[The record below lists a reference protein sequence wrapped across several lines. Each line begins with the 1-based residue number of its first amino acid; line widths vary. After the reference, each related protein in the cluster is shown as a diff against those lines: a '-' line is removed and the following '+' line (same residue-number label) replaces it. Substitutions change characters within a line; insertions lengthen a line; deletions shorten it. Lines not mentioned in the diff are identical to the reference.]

1 MLSAS
6 TDYYV
11 EERMSF
17 YFTDQIQQS
26 FNKVFHQCNKDIAWE
41 GKAELETLVKL
52 DEEGQ
57 TIPGIGD
64 VYAILARVYSGPQFT
79 WIEAGFPEDDS
90 KAYSYLHT
98 AIRKGSAIAILQA
111 MRTSGALT
119 PTIEKELPM
128 TKDEAFQRVYE
139 GAQKGCSYCAYAI
152 ANVYQWGDYHILPSA
167 KKVANEGE
175 PSGFAR
181 FLKGLFV
188 QADQRRLANKVN
200 TIAQQWLRKSAEAG
214 LVIAYRNLRI
224 TYAEQCNKKM
234 EEQVIFE
241 GAKAGLPLMMYL
253 AGDICKSRGEHEGAL
268 QYFERGAAMNN
279 GMCLREAAEYYA
291 KPRESN
297 KRIPQDIQK
306 ALRYYERAAISPD
319 YLDFDDHAYVTM
331 QAIIIRTLNIDGQ
344 SQDWSRI
351 AHLLQQPAIYTLDA
365 IWPYLAYVFT
375 FKKGNTPAIRN
386 AIECVNQASKCHDR
400 YGSYDYADHLW
411 QLAAGYC
418 YEIGAITNEPD
429 LDQAVAF
436 YEHARESIRRI
447 NTRNDNWLS
456 TGEPLV
462 IPDEASERLEA
473 FELVDGHYQYKEGVK
488 ESSTTCNPMPPAWPQ
503 NSVDVLEIFE
513 ESTTGWRTNKYDW
526 AFIQREW
533 DTQKYLS
540 FIIYDN
546 RQSIEN
552 VIYDVYSI
560 VMFHNEDKNSC
571 TIYLY
576 GYLEATDERD
586 ENSEPTVYEI
596 RYFKEMSISEGLAL
610 IKEFYDH
617 ATLPVI
623 DESWERQYKNTTP
636 PREYVLTCDNDIF
649 YLNQYEFSNQMIKDA
664 LEGVANGKYDIIA
677 VRPSNLDDP
686 GISYFIE
693 RGKGKNLH
701 ISLYITIEDD
711 TEDDIVYGFERES
724 CNLTSINYWIQ
735 ESITSNKLPDLSDWE
750 EVKKKHN

>member
-1 MLSAS
+1 
-6 TDYYV
+6 
-11 EERMSF
+11 MSF

-26 FNKVFHQCNKDIAWE
+26 FNKIFHQCTKDIAWE

-79 WIEAGFPEDDS
+79 WIEAGFPEDDT

-200 TIAQQWLRKSAEAG
+200 AIAQQWLRKSAEAG

-224 TYAEQCNKKM
+224 TYVEQDNRKM

-253 AGDICKSRGEHEGAL
+253 AGDICKARGEHEGAL
-268 QYFERGAAMNN
+268 EYFERGAAMNN

-291 KPRESN
+291 KPHLSN

-375 FKKGNTPAIRN
+375 FKKGNSPAIRT

-400 YGSYDYADHLW
+400 YGSYEYADHLW

-418 YEIGAITNEPD
+418 YEIGAITKEPD

-436 YEHARESIRRI
+436 YEHARESIRRL
-447 NTRNDNWLS
+447 NTRNDNWLG

-473 FELVDGHYQYKEGVK
+473 FELVNGHYQYKEGVK

-513 ESTTGWRTNKYDW
+513 DSTTGWRTNKYDW
-526 AFIQREW
+526 AFIQHEW

-586 ENSEPTVYEI
+586 ESSEPTVYEI
-596 RYFKEMSISEGLAL
+596 RYFKEMSIPEGLAL

-649 YLNQYEFSNQMIKDA
+649 YLNQYELSNQMIKDA
-664 LEGVANGKYDIIA
+664 LEGIANGKYDIIA

-711 TEDDIVYGFERES
+711 VEDDIVYGFERES

-735 ESITSNKLPDLSDWE
+735 ESITSNKLPDLSDWDE
-750 EVKKKHN
+750 IKKK

>member
-1 MLSAS
+1 
-6 TDYYV
+6 
-11 EERMSF
+11 MSF

-26 FNKVFHQCNKDIAWE
+26 FNKIFHQCNKDIAWA

-64 VYAILARVYSGPQFT
+64 VYAILARIYSGPQFT
-79 WIEAGFPEDDS
+79 WIEAGFPEDDT

-188 QADQRRLANKVN
+188 QADQRRLANKV
-200 TIAQQWLRKSAEAG
+200 TAIAQQWLRKSAEAG

-224 TYAEQCNKKM
+224 TYVEQGNKKM

-253 AGDICKSRGEHEGAL
+253 AGDICKSRGEHERAL
-268 QYFERGAAMNN
+268 EYFERGAAMNN
-279 GMCLREAAEYYA
+279 GMSLREAAEYYA
-291 KPRESN
+291 KPHLSN

-375 FKKGNTPAIRN
+375 FKKGNSPAIRT
-386 AIECVNQASKCHDR
+386 AIECVNQASKCFDR

-418 YEIGAITNEPD
+418 YEMGDITKEPD
-429 LDQAVAF
+429 LDQAVTF

-473 FELVDGHYQYKEGVK
+473 FELVDGHYQYKEGIQQ
-488 ESSTTCNPMPPAWPQ
+488 SSTTCNPMPPAWPQ

-513 ESTTGWRTNKYDW
+513 DSTTGWRTNKYDW
-526 AFIQREW
+526 NFIEREW

-552 VIYDVYSI
+552 IIYDVYSI

-596 RYFKEMSISEGLAL
+596 RYFKEMSIPEGLAL

-623 DESWERQYKNTTP
+623 DESWEKQYKNTTP

-649 YLNQYEFSNQMIKDA
+649 YLNQYELSNQMIKDA
-664 LEGVANGKYDIIA
+664 LEGVANGKYDIIS

-711 TEDDIVYGFERES
+711 TEDDIVYGFERDS
-724 CNLTSINYWIQ
+724 SNLTSINYWIQ

-750 EVKKKHN
+750 EIKKKKN

>member
-1 MLSAS
+1 
-6 TDYYV
+6 
-11 EERMSF
+11 MSF

-26 FNKVFHQCNKDIAWE
+26 FNKIFHQCNKDIAWE
-41 GKAELETLVKL
+41 GKAELDALVKL

-57 TIPGIGD
+57 KIPGIGD
-64 VYAILARVYSGPQFT
+64 AYAILARVYSGPQFT
-79 WIEAGFPEDDS
+79 WIEAGFPEDDT

-128 TKDEAFQRVYE
+128 TKDQAFQRVYE

-167 KKVANEGE
+167 QKVANEGE
-175 PSGFAR
+175 PSTFVR
-181 FLKGLFV
+181 FLKGLFA
-188 QADQRRLANKVN
+188 QADQRRFANKV
-200 TIAQQWLRKSAEAG
+200 TAIAQQWLRKSAEAG

-224 TYAEQCNKKM
+224 TYIEQNNSVM

-241 GAKAGLPLMMYL
+241 GAAAGLPLMMYL
-253 AGDICKSRGEHEGAL
+253 AGDICKSRGEHERAL
-268 QYFERGAAMNN
+268 EYFERGAAMNN

-291 KPRESN
+291 KPCESN
-297 KRIPQDIQK
+297 KRIPQNIQK
-306 ALRYYERAAISPD
+306 ALKYYERAAISPD
-319 YLDFDDHAYVTM
+319 YLDFNDHAYVTM
-331 QAIIIRTLNIDGQ
+331 QAIILRTLNIDGQ

-375 FKKGNTPAIRN
+375 FKKGNSPAVRT
-386 AIECVNQASKCHDR
+386 AIECVNQAGKCFDR

-418 YEIGAITNEPD
+418 YEIGAITKEPD
-429 LDQAVAF
+429 LDQAVTF
-436 YEHARESIRRI
+436 YEHARESIRRL
-447 NTRNDNWLS
+447 NTRNDNWLG
-456 TGEPLV
+456 TGEPLA

-473 FELVDGHYQYKEGVK
+473 FELVDGHYQYKEGITQ
-488 ESSTTCNPMPPAWPQ
+488 SSTTCNPMPPAWPQ

-513 ESTTGWRTNKYDW
+513 DSTTGWRTNKYDW
-526 AFIQREW
+526 PFIEREW

-560 VMFHNEDKNSC
+560 VMFHNEDKNTC

-576 GYLEATDERD
+576 GYSEDPAECDETL
-586 ENSEPTVYEI
+586 EPTIYEV
-596 RYFKEMSISEGLAL
+596 RDLKEMSISEGLGL

-623 DESWERQYKNTTP
+623 DESWEKQYKNTTP

-649 YLNQYEFSNQMIKDA
+649 YLNQYELSNQMIKDA

-701 ISLYITIEDD
+701 IRLYIT
-711 TEDDIVYGFERES
+711 TEDDIGDEIVYGFKRES
-724 CNLTSINYWIQ
+724 SNLTSINYWIQ
-735 ESITSNKLPDLSDWE
+735 ESIASNKLPDLSDWE
-750 EVKKKHN
+750 EVKKKD

>member
-6 TDYYV
+6 TDYYA

-26 FNKVFHQCNKDIAWE
+26 FNKIFHQCDKDIAWA

-79 WIEAGFPEDDS
+79 WIEAGFPEDDT

-200 TIAQQWLRKSAEAG
+200 AITQQWLRKSAEAG

-224 TYAEQCNKKM
+224 TYVEQGNKKM
-234 EEQVIFE
+234 GEQVIFE

-268 QYFERGAAMNN
+268 EYFERGAAMNN

-418 YEIGAITNEPD
+418 YETGAITKEPD

-447 NTRNDNWLS
+447 NTRNDNWLGA
-456 TGEPLV
+456 GEPLV

-473 FELVDGHYQYKEGVK
+473 FELVNGHYQYKEGVNQ
-488 ESSTTCNPMPPAWPQ
+488 SSTTCNPMPPAWPQ

-513 ESTTGWRTNKYDW
+513 DSTTGWRTNKYDW

-576 GYLEATDERD
+576 GYIEDTSRQD
-586 ENSEPTVYEI
+586 ENVEPTVYEI
-596 RYFKEMSISEGLAL
+596 RYFKEMSIPAGLAL
-610 IKEFYDH
+610 IKDFYDH

-623 DESWERQYKNTTP
+623 DESWEKQYKNTTP

-649 YLNQYEFSNQMIKDA
+649 YLNQYELSNQMIKDA

-677 VRPSNLDDP
+677 VRPPNLDDP

-711 TEDDIVYGFERES
+711 VEDDIVYGFKRES
-724 CNLTSINYWIQ
+724 SNLTSINYWIQ

-750 EVKKKHN
+750 EVKKKD

>member
-1 MLSAS
+1 
-6 TDYYV
+6 
-11 EERMSF
+11 MSF

-26 FNKVFHQCNKDIAWE
+26 FNKIFHQCNKDIAWE

-175 PSGFAR
+175 PSGFAL

-188 QADQRRLANKVN
+188 QADQRRLANKV
-200 TIAQQWLRKSAEAG
+200 TAIAQQWLRKSAEAG

-224 TYAEQCNKKM
+224 TYVEQGNKKM

-253 AGDICKSRGEHEGAL
+253 AGDICKSRGEHERAL
-268 QYFERGAAMNN
+268 EYFERGAAMNN

-375 FKKGNTPAIRN
+375 FKKGNTPAMRN

-400 YGSYDYADHLW
+400 YGSYEYADHLW

-418 YEIGAITNEPD
+418 YEIGAITKEPD
-429 LDQAVAF
+429 LDQAVTF

-473 FELVDGHYQYKEGVK
+473 FELVDGHYQYKEGIK
-488 ESSTTCNPMPPAWPQ
+488 QSSTTCNPMPPAWPQ

-513 ESTTGWRTNKYDW
+513 DSTTGWRTNKYDW
-526 AFIQREW
+526 AFIQHEW

-560 VMFHNEDKNSC
+560 VMFHNEDNNSC

-586 ENSEPTVYEI
+586 ESSEPTVYEI

-649 YLNQYEFSNQMIKDA
+649 YLNQYELSNQMIKDA
-664 LEGVANGKYDIIA
+664 LEGVANGKYDIIS
-677 VRPSNLDDP
+677 VRPSNLAAP

-711 TEDDIVYGFERES
+711 VEDDIVYGFERES

-735 ESITSNKLPDLSDWE
+735 ESITSNKLPDLSDWDE
-750 EVKKKHN
+750 IKKK

>member
-1 MLSAS
+1 
-6 TDYYV
+6 
-11 EERMSF
+11 MSF

-26 FNKVFHQCNKDIAWE
+26 FNKIFHQCNKDIAWA

-57 TIPGIGD
+57 KIPGIGD

-79 WIEAGFPEDDS
+79 WIEAGFPEDDT

-111 MRTSGALT
+111 MRSSAALT

-128 TKDEAFQRVYE
+128 TKDQAFQRVYE
-139 GAQKGCSYCAYAI
+139 CAQKGCSYCAYAI

-200 TIAQQWLRKSAEAG
+200 AIAQQWLRKSAEAG
-214 LVIAYRNLRI
+214 LVIAYRNLRL
-224 TYAEQCNKKM
+224 TYVEQDNRKM

-268 QYFERGAAMNN
+268 EYFERGVAMNN

-291 KPRESN
+291 KPHLSN
-297 KRIPQDIQK
+297 KRVPQDIQK

-375 FKKGNTPAIRN
+375 FKKGNTPAIRT

-400 YGSYDYADHLW
+400 YGSYEYADHLW

-418 YEIGAITNEPD
+418 YETGAITKESD

-456 TGEPLV
+456 TGKPLV

-473 FELVDGHYQYKEGVK
+473 FELVNGHYQYKEGIK
-488 ESSTTCNPMPPAWPQ
+488 QSSTTCNPMPPAWPQ

-513 ESTTGWRTNKYDW
+513 DSTTGWRTNKYDW

-576 GYLEATDERD
+576 GYLEDTSRQD
-586 ENSEPTVYEI
+586 ENVEPTVYEI
-596 RYFKEMSISEGLAL
+596 RYFKEMSIPEGLAL

-623 DESWERQYKNTTP
+623 DERWERQYKNTTP

-649 YLNQYEFSNQMIKDA
+649 YLNQYELSNQMIKDA
-664 LEGVANGKYDIIA
+664 LEGVANGKYDIMA

-735 ESITSNKLPDLSDWE
+735 ESITSNKLPDLSDWDE
-750 EVKKKHN
+750 IKKK

>member
-1 MLSAS
+1 
-6 TDYYV
+6 
-11 EERMSF
+11 MSF

-26 FNKVFHQCNKDIAWE
+26 FNKIFHQCNKDIAWA
-41 GKAELETLVKL
+41 GKAELDTLVKL

-57 TIPGIGD
+57 KIPGIGD

-79 WIEAGFPEDDS
+79 WIEAGFPEDDT

-128 TKDEAFQRVYE
+128 TKNQAFQRVYE
-139 GAQKGCSYCAYAI
+139 GAQNGCSYCAYAI
-152 ANVYQWGDYHILPSA
+152 ANVFQWGDYQFLPSA
-167 KKVANEGE
+167 RKIVNEGE
-175 PSGFAR
+175 PSGVVH
-181 FLKGLFV
+181 FLKSLFV
-188 QADQRRLANKVN
+188 QVDQHRLANKV
-200 TIAQQWLRKSAEAG
+200 TAIAQQWLHKSAAAG
-214 LVIAYRNLRI
+214 LVIAYRNLRL
-224 TYAEQCNKKM
+224 TYAEQDNRAM

-241 GAKAGLPLMMYL
+241 GAAAGLPLMMYL
-253 AGDICKSRGEHEGAL
+253 AGDICKSRGEHERAL
-268 QYFERGAAMNN
+268 EYFERGAAMNN
-279 GMCLREAAEYYA
+279 GMCLREVAEYYA
-291 KPRESN
+291 KPCESN
-297 KRIPQDIQK
+297 KRIPQNIQK
-306 ALRYYERAAISPD
+306 ALKYYERAAISPD

-375 FKKGNTPAIRN
+375 FKKGNTHAMRS
-386 AIECVNQASKCHDR
+386 AIECINQASKCHDR

-418 YEIGAITNEPD
+418 YEIGAFTKEPD
-429 LDQAVAF
+429 LDQAVTF
-436 YEHARESIRRI
+436 YEHARESIKRL
-447 NTRNDNWLS
+447 NTTNDNWLG
-456 TGEPLV
+456 TGEPLA

-473 FELVDGHYQYKEGVK
+473 FELVNGHYQYKAGIK
-488 ESSTTCNPMPPAWPQ
+488 QSSTTCNPMPPAWPQ

-513 ESTTGWRTNKYDW
+513 DSTTGWRTNKYDW
-526 AFIQREW
+526 NFIQREW

-560 VMFHNEDKNSC
+560 VMYHNEDKNSC

-576 GYLEATDERD
+576 GYIEDTSRQD
-586 ENSEPTVYEI
+586 ENVDPRVYEI
-596 RYFKEMSISEGLAL
+596 RYFKEMSIPAGLAL
-610 IKEFYDH
+610 IKDFYDH

-623 DESWERQYKNTTP
+623 DESWEKQYKNTTP
-636 PREYVLTCDNDIF
+636 PREYELTCDNDIF

-664 LEGVANGKYDIIA
+664 LEGVANGKYDMIS
-677 VRPSNLDDP
+677 VRPSSIDEQC
-686 GISYFIE
+686 ISYYIE
-693 RGKGKNLH
+693 RAKGKNLR
-701 ISLYITIEDD
+701 IRLYATVDEDN
-711 TEDDIVYGFERES
+711 VYGFERES

-735 ESITSNKLPDLSDWE
+735 ESITSNKLPDLSDWDE
-750 EVKKKHN
+750 IKKK

>member
-1 MLSAS
+1 
-6 TDYYV
+6 
-11 EERMSF
+11 MSF

-26 FNKVFHQCNKDIAWE
+26 FNKIFHQCNKDIAWA
-41 GKAELETLVKL
+41 GKAELDSLVKL

-57 TIPGIGD
+57 EIPGIGD
-64 VYAILARVYSGPQFT
+64 AYAILARVYSGPQFT
-79 WIEAGFPEDDS
+79 WIEAGFPEDDT

-152 ANVYQWGDYHILPSA
+152 ANVFQWEDYRLLPSA
-167 KKVANEGE
+167 QKIVNEGE
-175 PSGFAR
+175 PSGLTR
-181 FLKGLFV
+181 FIIGLFA
-188 QADQRRLANKVN
+188 QQNQRNLENKV
-200 TIAQQWLRKSAEAG
+200 TAIAQQWLRKSADAG

-224 TYAEQCNKKM
+224 TYAEQNNKAM

-241 GAKAGLPLMMYL
+241 GAEAGLPLMMYL
-253 AGDICKSRGEHEGAL
+253 AGDICKSRGEHERAL
-268 QYFERGAAMNN
+268 EYFERGVAMNN

-291 KPRESN
+291 KPGESN

-306 ALRYYERAAISPD
+306 ALKYYERASISPD
-319 YLDFDDHAYVTM
+319 YLDFNDHAYVTM
-331 QAIIIRTLNIDGQ
+331 QAIILRTLNIDGQ

-351 AHLLQQPAIYTLDA
+351 AHLLQQPAVYTLDT
-365 IWPYLAYVFT
+365 IWPYLAYIFT
-375 FKKGNTPAIRN
+375 FKKGNTPAIET
-386 AIECVNQASKCHDR
+386 AVECVNKASKCYDR
-400 YGSYDYADHLW
+400 YGSDDYADHLW

-418 YEIGAITNEPD
+418 YEIGAITKKPD
-429 LDQAVAF
+429 LDLAVTF
-436 YEHARESIRRI
+436 YEHARESINRL
-447 NTRNDNWLS
+447 NTRTDNCFG

-473 FELVDGHYQYKEGVK
+473 FELVNGHYQYKEGVTQ
-488 ESSTTCNPMPPAWPQ
+488 SSTTCNPMPPAWPQ

-513 ESTTGWRTNKYDW
+513 DSTTGWRTNKYDW
-526 AFIQREW
+526 DFIQHEW

-552 VIYDVYSI
+552 VIHDVYSI
-560 VMFHNEDKNSC
+560 VMFHNEDKNTC

-576 GYLEATDERD
+576 GYIEDTAERD
-586 ENSEPTVYEI
+586 ETLEPTVYEI
-596 RYFKEMSISEGLAL
+596 RYFKEMSIPEGLAL

-623 DESWERQYKNTTP
+623 DESWEKQYKNTTP

-677 VRPSNLDDP
+677 VRPSNLDDQ

-701 ISLYITIEDD
+701 IHLYITIEDD
-711 TEDDIVYGFERES
+711 VEDTIVYGFERDS
-724 CNLTSINYWIQ
+724 SNLTSINYWLQ

-750 EVKKKHN
+750 EVKKKD

>member
-1 MLSAS
+1 
-6 TDYYV
+6 
-11 EERMSF
+11 MSF

-26 FNKVFHQCNKDIAWE
+26 FNKIFHQCNKDIAWE
-41 GKAELETLVKL
+41 GKAELDALVKL

-57 TIPGIGD
+57 KIPGIGD

-79 WIEAGFPEDDS
+79 WIEAGFPEDDT

-128 TKDEAFQRVYE
+128 TKDQAFQRVYE

-152 ANVYQWGDYHILPSA
+152 ANVFQWGDYHILPSA
-167 KKVANEGE
+167 QKVANEGE
-175 PSGFAR
+175 PSTFIR

-188 QADQRRLANKVN
+188 QADQRRFANKI
-200 TIAQQWLRKSAEAG
+200 TAIAQQWLRKSAEAG

-224 TYAEQCNKKM
+224 TYVEQNNSVM

-241 GAKAGLPLMMYL
+241 GAAAGLPLMMYL
-253 AGDICKSRGEHEGAL
+253 AGDICKSRGEHERAL
-268 QYFERGAAMNN
+268 EYFERGAAMNN

-291 KPRESN
+291 KPCESN
-297 KRIPQDIQK
+297 KRIPQNIQK
-306 ALRYYERAAISPD
+306 ALKYYERAAISPD
-319 YLDFDDHAYVTM
+319 YLDFNDHAYVTM
-331 QAIIIRTLNIDGQ
+331 QAIILRTLNIDGQ

-351 AHLLQQPAIYTLDA
+351 AHLLQQPAIYTLDS

-375 FKKGNTPAIRN
+375 FKKGNSPAVRT
-386 AIECVNQASKCHDR
+386 AIECVNQAGKCFDR

-418 YEIGAITNEPD
+418 YEIGAITKEPD
-429 LDQAVAF
+429 LDQAVTF
-436 YEHARESIRRI
+436 YEHARESIRRL
-447 NTRNDNWLS
+447 NTRNDNWLG
-456 TGEPLV
+456 TGEPLA

-473 FELVDGHYQYKEGVK
+473 FELVDGHYQYKEGITQ
-488 ESSTTCNPMPPAWPQ
+488 SSTTCNPMPPAWPQ

-513 ESTTGWRTNKYDW
+513 DSTTGWRTNKYDW
-526 AFIQREW
+526 NFIQREW

-576 GYLEATDERD
+576 GYIEDTSRQD
-586 ENSEPTVYEI
+586 ENVEPTVYEI
-596 RYFKEMSISEGLAL
+596 RYFKEMSIPEGLAL
-610 IKEFYDH
+610 IKDFYDN

-623 DESWERQYKNTTP
+623 DERWERQYKNTTP

-649 YLNQYEFSNQMIKDA
+649 YLNQYELSNQMIKDA

-711 TEDDIVYGFERES
+711 VEDDIVYGFKRES
-724 CNLTSINYWIQ
+724 SNLTSINYWIQ

-750 EVKKKHN
+750 EVKKKD

>member
-1 MLSAS
+1 
-6 TDYYV
+6 
-11 EERMSF
+11 MSF

-26 FNKVFHQCNKDIAWE
+26 FNKIFHQCNKDIAWA
-41 GKAELETLVKL
+41 GKAELDTLVKL

-57 TIPGIGD
+57 KIPGIGD

-79 WIEAGFPEDDS
+79 WIEAGFPEDDT

-128 TKDEAFQRVYE
+128 TKNQAFQRVYE

-152 ANVYQWGDYHILPSA
+152 ANVFQWGDYRLLPSA
-167 KKVANEGE
+167 RKIVNEGE
-175 PSGFAR
+175 PSGVVH
-181 FLKGLFV
+181 FLKSLFV
-188 QADQRRLANKVN
+188 QVDQHRLANKV
-200 TIAQQWLRKSAEAG
+200 TAIAQQWLHKSVAAG
-214 LVIAYRNLRI
+214 LIIAYRNLRL
-224 TYAEQCNKKM
+224 TYAEQDNKAM

-241 GAKAGLPLMMYL
+241 GAAAGLPLMMYL
-253 AGDICKSRGEHEGAL
+253 AGDICKSRGEHERAL
-268 QYFERGAAMNN
+268 EYFERGVTMNN

-291 KPRESN
+291 KPCESN
-297 KRIPQDIQK
+297 KRIPQYIQK
-306 ALRYYERAAISPD
+306 ALKYYERAAISPD
-319 YLDFDDHAYVTM
+319 YLDFNDHAYVTM
-331 QAIIIRTLNIDGQ
+331 QAIILRTLNIDGQ

-375 FKKGNTPAIRN
+375 FKKGNTPAIRT
-386 AIECVNQASKCHDR
+386 AIECVNKASKCFDR

-418 YEIGAITNEPD
+418 YEIGAITKEPD
-429 LDQAVAF
+429 LDQAVTF
-436 YEHARESIRRI
+436 YEHARESIRRL
-447 NTRNDNWLS
+447 NTRNDNWLG

-473 FELVDGHYQYKEGVK
+473 FELVNGHYQYKEGIK
-488 ESSTTCNPMPPAWPQ
+488 QSSTTCNPMPPAWPQ

-513 ESTTGWRTNKYDW
+513 DSTTGWRTNKYDW
-526 AFIQREW
+526 PFIEREW

-560 VMFHNEDKNSC
+560 VMFHNEDKNTC
-571 TIYLY
+571 NIYLY
-576 GYLEATDERD
+576 GYSEDPAECDETL
-586 ENSEPTVYEI
+586 EPTIYEI
-596 RYFKEMSISEGLAL
+596 RDFKEMSISEGLRL

-623 DESWERQYKNTTP
+623 DESWEKQYKNTTP

-649 YLNQYEFSNQMIKDA
+649 YLNQYELSNQMIKDA
-664 LEGVANGKYDIIA
+664 LEGVANGTYDIIA

-701 ISLYITIEDD
+701 IRLYIT
-711 TEDDIVYGFERES
+711 TEDDIGDEIVYGFERDS
-724 CNLTSINYWIQ
+724 SNLTSINYWIQ

-750 EVKKKHN
+750 EVKKKD

>member
-1 MLSAS
+1 
-6 TDYYV
+6 
-11 EERMSF
+11 MSF

-26 FNKVFHQCNKDIAWE
+26 FNKIFHQCNKDIAWE
-41 GKAELETLVKL
+41 GKAELDALVKL

-57 TIPGIGD
+57 KIPGIGD

-79 WIEAGFPEDDS
+79 WIEAGFPEDDT

-128 TKDEAFQRVYE
+128 TKDQAFQRVYE

-152 ANVYQWGDYHILPSA
+152 ANVFQWGDYHILPSA
-167 KKVANEGE
+167 QKVANEGE
-175 PSGFAR
+175 PSAFIR
-181 FLKGLFV
+181 FLKGLFA
-188 QADQRRLANKVN
+188 QADQRRFANKV
-200 TIAQQWLRKSAEAG
+200 TAIAQQWLRKSAEAG

-224 TYAEQCNKKM
+224 TYIEQNNSAM

-241 GAKAGLPLMMYL
+241 GAAAGLPLMMYL
-253 AGDICKSRGEHEGAL
+253 AGDICKSRGEHERAL
-268 QYFERGAAMNN
+268 EYFERGAAMNN

-291 KPRESN
+291 KPCESN

-319 YLDFDDHAYVTM
+319 YLDFNDHAYVTM
-331 QAIIIRTLNIDGQ
+331 QAIILRTLNIDGQ

-375 FKKGNTPAIRN
+375 FKKGNTPAIRT
-386 AIECVNQASKCHDR
+386 AIECVNKASKCFDR
-400 YGSYDYADHLW
+400 YGGYDYADHLW

-418 YEIGAITNEPD
+418 YEIGAITKEPD
-429 LDQAVAF
+429 LDQAVTF
-436 YEHARESIRRI
+436 YEHARESINRL
-447 NTRNDNWLS
+447 NTRNDNWLG
-456 TGEPLV
+456 TGEPLA

-473 FELVDGHYQYKEGVK
+473 FELVDGHYQYKEGITQ
-488 ESSTTCNPMPPAWPQ
+488 SSTTCNPMPPAWPQ

-513 ESTTGWRTNKYDW
+513 DSTTGWRTNKYDW
-526 AFIQREW
+526 PFIEREW

-560 VMFHNEDKNSC
+560 VMFHNEDKNTC
-571 TIYLY
+571 NIYLY
-576 GYLEATDERD
+576 GYSENPAECDETL
-586 ENSEPTVYEI
+586 EPTIYEI
-596 RYFKEMSISEGLAL
+596 RDFKEMSISEGLRL

-623 DESWERQYKNTTP
+623 DESWEKQYKNTTP

-649 YLNQYEFSNQMIKDA
+649 YLNQYELSNQMIKDA
-664 LEGVANGKYDIIA
+664 LEGVANGTYDIIA

-701 ISLYITIEDD
+701 IRLYIT
-711 TEDDIVYGFERES
+711 TEDDIGDEIVYGFERDS
-724 CNLTSINYWIQ
+724 SNLTSINYWIQ

-750 EVKKKHN
+750 EVKKKD

>member
-1 MLSAS
+1 
-6 TDYYV
+6 
-11 EERMSF
+11 MSF

-26 FNKVFHQCNKDIAWE
+26 FNKIFHQCNKDIAWE
-41 GKAELETLVKL
+41 GKAELDALVKL

-57 TIPGIGD
+57 KIPGIGD

-79 WIEAGFPEDDS
+79 WIEAGFPEDDT

-128 TKDEAFQRVYE
+128 TKDQAFQRVYE

-152 ANVYQWGDYHILPSA
+152 ANVFQWGDYHILPSA
-167 KKVANEGE
+167 QKVANEGE
-175 PSGFAR
+175 PSSFVR
-181 FLKGLFV
+181 FLKGLFA
-188 QADQRRLANKVN
+188 QADQRRFANKI
-200 TIAQQWLRKSAEAG
+200 TAIAQQWLRKSAEAG

-224 TYAEQCNKKM
+224 TYVEQNNSVM

-241 GAKAGLPLMMYL
+241 GAAAGLPLMMYL
-253 AGDICKSRGEHEGAL
+253 AGDICKSRGEHERAL
-268 QYFERGAAMNN
+268 EYFERGAAMNN

-291 KPRESN
+291 KPCESN
-297 KRIPQDIQK
+297 KRIPQNIQK
-306 ALRYYERAAISPD
+306 ALKYYERAAISPD
-319 YLDFDDHAYVTM
+319 YLDFNDHAYVTM
-331 QAIIIRTLNIDGQ
+331 QAIILRTLNIDGQ

-375 FKKGNTPAIRN
+375 FKKGNSPAVRT
-386 AIECVNQASKCHDR
+386 AIECVNQAGKCFDR

-418 YEIGAITNEPD
+418 YEIGAITKEPD
-429 LDQAVAF
+429 LDQAVTF
-436 YEHARESIRRI
+436 YEHARESIRRL
-447 NTRNDNWLS
+447 NTRNDNWLG
-456 TGEPLV
+456 TGEPLA

-473 FELVDGHYQYKEGVK
+473 FELVDGHYQYKEGITQ
-488 ESSTTCNPMPPAWPQ
+488 SSTTCNPMPPAWPQ

-513 ESTTGWRTNKYDW
+513 DSTTGWRTNKYDW
-526 AFIQREW
+526 PFIEREW

-560 VMFHNEDKNSC
+560 VMFHNEDKNTC
-571 TIYLY
+571 NIYLY
-576 GYLEATDERD
+576 GYSEDPAECDETL
-586 ENSEPTVYEI
+586 EPTIYEI
-596 RYFKEMSISEGLAL
+596 RDFKEMSISEGLRL

-623 DESWERQYKNTTP
+623 DESWEKQYKNTTP

-649 YLNQYEFSNQMIKDA
+649 YLNQYELSNQMIKDA
-664 LEGVANGKYDIIA
+664 LEGVANGTYDIIA

-701 ISLYITIEDD
+701 IRLYIT
-711 TEDDIVYGFERES
+711 TEDDIGDEIVYGFERDS
-724 CNLTSINYWIQ
+724 SNLTSINYWIQ

-750 EVKKKHN
+750 EVKKKD

>member
-1 MLSAS
+1 
-6 TDYYV
+6 
-11 EERMSF
+11 MSF

-26 FNKVFHQCNKDIAWE
+26 FNKIFHQCNKDIAWE

-57 TIPGIGD
+57 TILGIGD

-79 WIEAGFPEDDS
+79 WIEAGFPEDDT

-188 QADQRRLANKVN
+188 QADQRRFANKV
-200 TIAQQWLRKSAEAG
+200 TAIAQQWLRKSAEAG

-268 QYFERGAAMNN
+268 EYFERGAAMNN

-291 KPRESN
+291 KPHLSN

-319 YLDFDDHAYVTM
+319 YLDFDDHAYVIM

-375 FKKGNTPAIRN
+375 FKKGNSPAIRT

-418 YEIGAITNEPD
+418 YETGAITKEPD
-429 LDQAVAF
+429 LDQAVTF

-447 NTRNDNWLS
+447 NTRNDNWLG
-456 TGEPLV
+456 TGKPLV

-513 ESTTGWRTNKYDW
+513 DSTTGWRTNKYDW

-586 ENSEPTVYEI
+586 ESSEPTVYEI

-649 YLNQYEFSNQMIKDA
+649 YLNQYELSNQMIKDA
-664 LEGVANGKYDIIA
+664 LEGVANGKYDIMA
-677 VRPSNLDDP
+677 VRPPNLDDP

-750 EVKKKHN
+750 EIKKK

>member
-6 TDYYV
+6 TDYYA

-26 FNKVFHQCNKDIAWE
+26 FNKIFHQCNKDIAWA

-79 WIEAGFPEDDS
+79 WIEAGFPEDDT

-175 PSGFAR
+175 PSGFVR

-188 QADQRRLANKVN
+188 QADQRRLSNKV
-200 TIAQQWLRKSAEAG
+200 TAIAQQWLRKSAEAG

-224 TYAEQCNKKM
+224 TYVEQDNRKM

-253 AGDICKSRGEHEGAL
+253 AGDICKACGDHERAL
-268 QYFERGAAMNN
+268 EYFEHGAAMNN

-291 KPRESN
+291 KPHLSN

-319 YLDFDDHAYVTM
+319 YLDFNDHAYVTM

-375 FKKGNTPAIRN
+375 FKKGNAPAIRT
-386 AIECVNQASKCHDR
+386 AIECVNQASKCFDR

-418 YEIGAITNEPD
+418 YEIGAITKEPD
-429 LDQAVAF
+429 LDQAVTF

-447 NTRNDNWLS
+447 NTRNDNWLGA
-456 TGEPLV
+456 GEPLV

-473 FELVDGHYQYKEGVK
+473 FELVNGHYQYKEGVK

-513 ESTTGWRTNKYDW
+513 DSTTGWRTNKYDW
-526 AFIQREW
+526 AFIQHEW

-649 YLNQYEFSNQMIKDA
+649 YLNQYELSNQMIKDA
-664 LEGVANGKYDIIA
+664 LEGVANGKYDIIS

-711 TEDDIVYGFERES
+711 VEDDIVYGFERDS
-724 CNLTSINYWIQ
+724 SNLTSINYWIQ

-750 EVKKKHN
+750 EIKKKKN

>member
-1 MLSAS
+1 
-6 TDYYV
+6 
-11 EERMSF
+11 MSF

-26 FNKVFHQCNKDIAWE
+26 FNKIFHQCNKDIAWA
-41 GKAELETLVKL
+41 GKAELDALVKL

-57 TIPGIGD
+57 KIPGIGD

-79 WIEAGFPEDDS
+79 WIEAGFPEDDT

-128 TKDEAFQRVYE
+128 TKDQAFQRVYE

-167 KKVANEGE
+167 QKVANEGE
-175 PSGFAR
+175 PSSFVR
-181 FLKGLFV
+181 FLKGLFA
-188 QADQRRLANKVN
+188 QADQRRFANKI
-200 TIAQQWLRKSAEAG
+200 TAIAQQWLRKSAEAG

-224 TYAEQCNKKM
+224 TYVEQNNSVM

-241 GAKAGLPLMMYL
+241 GAAAGLPLMMYL
-253 AGDICKSRGEHEGAL
+253 AGDICKSRGEHERAL
-268 QYFERGAAMNN
+268 EYFERGAAMNN

-291 KPRESN
+291 KPCESN
-297 KRIPQDIQK
+297 KRIPQNIQK
-306 ALRYYERAAISPD
+306 ALKYYERAAISPD
-319 YLDFDDHAYVTM
+319 YLDFNDHAYVTM
-331 QAIIIRTLNIDGQ
+331 QAIILRTLNIDGQ

-375 FKKGNTPAIRN
+375 FKKGNSPAVRT
-386 AIECVNQASKCHDR
+386 AIECVNQAGKCFDR

-418 YEIGAITNEPD
+418 YEIGAITKEPD
-429 LDQAVAF
+429 LDQAVTF
-436 YEHARESIRRI
+436 YEHARESIRRL
-447 NTRNDNWLS
+447 NTRNDNWLG
-456 TGEPLV
+456 TGEPLA

-473 FELVDGHYQYKEGVK
+473 FELVDGHYQYKEGITQ
-488 ESSTTCNPMPPAWPQ
+488 SSTTCNPMPPAWPQ

-513 ESTTGWRTNKYDW
+513 DSTTGWRTNKYDW
-526 AFIQREW
+526 PFIEREW

-560 VMFHNEDKNSC
+560 VMFHNEDKNTC
-571 TIYLY
+571 NIYLY
-576 GYLEATDERD
+576 GYSEDPAECDETL
-586 ENSEPTVYEI
+586 EPTIYEI
-596 RYFKEMSISEGLAL
+596 RDFKEMSISEGLRL

-623 DESWERQYKNTTP
+623 DESWEKQYKNTTP

-649 YLNQYEFSNQMIKDA
+649 YLNQYELSNQMIKDA
-664 LEGVANGKYDIIA
+664 LEGVANGTYDIIA

-701 ISLYITIEDD
+701 IRLYIT
-711 TEDDIVYGFERES
+711 TEDDIGDEIVYGFERDS
-724 CNLTSINYWIQ
+724 SNLTSINYWIQ

-750 EVKKKHN
+750 EVKKKD

>member
-1 MLSAS
+1 
-6 TDYYV
+6 
-11 EERMSF
+11 MSF

-26 FNKVFHQCNKDIAWE
+26 FNKIFHQCNKDIAWA
-41 GKAELETLVKL
+41 GKAELDTLVKL

-57 TIPGIGD
+57 KIPGIGD

-79 WIEAGFPEDDS
+79 WIEAGFPEDDT

-188 QADQRRLANKVN
+188 QADQRRLANKV
-200 TIAQQWLRKSAEAG
+200 TAIAQQWLRKSAEAG

-224 TYAEQCNKKM
+224 TYVEQGNKKM

-241 GAKAGLPLMMYL
+241 AAKAGLPLMMYL
-253 AGDICKSRGEHEGAL
+253 AGDICKSRGEHERAL

-375 FKKGNTPAIRN
+375 FKKGNTPAIRT

-473 FELVDGHYQYKEGVK
+473 FELVNGHYQYKEGIK

-513 ESTTGWRTNKYDW
+513 DSTTGWRTNKYDW
-526 AFIQREW
+526 AFIQHEW

-552 VIYDVYSI
+552 VICDVYSI

-586 ENSEPTVYEI
+586 ESSEPTVYEI
-596 RYFKEMSISEGLAL
+596 RYFKEMSIPEGLAL

-623 DESWERQYKNTTP
+623 DERWERQYKNTTP

-664 LEGVANGKYDIIA
+664 LEGVANGKYDIMA
-677 VRPSNLDDP
+677 VRPPNLDDP

>member
-1 MLSAS
+1 
-6 TDYYV
+6 
-11 EERMSF
+11 MSF

-26 FNKVFHQCNKDIAWE
+26 FNKIFHQCNKDIAWA

-57 TIPGIGD
+57 KIPGIGD

-79 WIEAGFPEDDS
+79 WIEAEFPEDDT

-111 MRTSGALT
+111 MRTAGALT
-119 PTIEKELPM
+119 PTIEKELSM
-128 TKDEAFQRVYE
+128 TKDQAFQRVYE

-152 ANVYQWGDYHILPSA
+152 ANVFQWGDYQFLPSA
-167 KKVANEGE
+167 RKIVNEGE
-175 PSGFAR
+175 PSGVVH
-181 FLKGLFV
+181 FLKSFFTQVG
-188 QADQRRLANKVN
+188 QRRLDVKI
-200 TIAQQWLRKSAEAG
+200 TSIAQQWLHKSAAAG
-214 LVIAYRNLRI
+214 LVIAYRNLRL
-224 TYAEQCNKKM
+224 TYAEQDNRAM

-241 GAKAGLPLMMYL
+241 GAAAGLPLMMYL
-253 AGDICKSRGEHEGAL
+253 AGDICKSRGEHERAL
-268 QYFERGAAMNN
+268 EYFEHGVTMNN

-291 KPRESN
+291 KPCESN
-297 KRIPQDIQK
+297 KRIPHDIQK
-306 ALRYYERAAISPD
+306 ALKYYERAAISPD
-319 YLDFDDHAYVTM
+319 YLDFNDHAYVTM
-331 QAIIIRTLNIDGQ
+331 QAIILRTLNIDGQ

-351 AHLLQQPAIYTLDA
+351 AHLLQQPAIYTLDT

-375 FKKGNTPAIRN
+375 FKKGNTPAIRT
-386 AIECVNQASKCHDR
+386 AIECVNKASKCYDR

-418 YEIGAITNEPD
+418 YEIGAITKEPD
-429 LDQAVAF
+429 LDQAVTF
-436 YEHARESIRRI
+436 YEHARESINRL
-447 NTRNDNWLS
+447 NTRNDNWFG
-456 TGEPLV
+456 TGEPLA

-473 FELVDGHYQYKEGVK
+473 FELVDGHYQYKEGIQQ
-488 ESSTTCNPMPPAWPQ
+488 SSTTCNPMPPAWPQ

-513 ESTTGWRTNKYDW
+513 DSTTGWRTNKYDW
-526 AFIQREW
+526 QFIEREW

-560 VMFHNEDKNSC
+560 VMYHNEDKNTC
-571 TIYLY
+571 NIYLY
-576 GYLEATDERD
+576 GYSEDPAECDETL
-586 ENSEPTVYEI
+586 EPTIYEI
-596 RYFKEMSISEGLAL
+596 RDYKEMSISEGLGL

-623 DESWERQYKNTTP
+623 DESWEKQCKNTTP

-664 LEGVANGKYDIIA
+664 LEGVANGKYNIIE
-677 VRPSNLDDP
+677 VRPSSLDEQC
-686 GISYFIE
+686 ISYYIE
-693 RGKGKNLH
+693 RAKGKNLR
-701 ISLYITIEDD
+701 IRLYATVDEDN
-711 TEDDIVYGFERES
+711 EYGFERES

-735 ESITSNKLPDLSDWE
+735 ESITSNKLPDLSDWDE
-750 EVKKKHN
+750 IKKK

>member
-1 MLSAS
+1 
-6 TDYYV
+6 
-11 EERMSF
+11 MSF

-26 FNKVFHQCNKDIAWE
+26 FNKIFHQCNKDIAWA

-79 WIEAGFPEDDS
+79 WIEAGFPEDDT

-128 TKDEAFQRVYE
+128 TKDQAFQRVYE

-188 QADQRRLANKVN
+188 QADQRRLANKV
-200 TIAQQWLRKSAEAG
+200 TAIAQQWLRKSAEAG

-224 TYAEQCNKKM
+224 TYVEQGNKKM

-241 GAKAGLPLMMYL
+241 AAKAGLPLMMYL
-253 AGDICKSRGEHEGAL
+253 AGDICKSRGEHERAL
-268 QYFERGAAMNN
+268 EYFERGAAMNN
-279 GMCLREAAEYYA
+279 GMSLREAAEYYA

-375 FKKGNTPAIRN
+375 FKKGNTPAMRN

-400 YGSYDYADHLW
+400 YGSYESADHLW

-418 YEIGAITNEPD
+418 YEIGAITKEPD
-429 LDQAVAF
+429 LDQAVTF

-456 TGEPLV
+456 TGKPLV

-513 ESTTGWRTNKYDW
+513 DSTTGWRTNKYDW

-560 VMFHNEDKNSC
+560 VMFHNEDTNSC

-576 GYLEATDERD
+576 GYIEEPSELD
-586 ENSEPTVYEI
+586 ENVDPRVYEI
-596 RYFKEMSISEGLAL
+596 RYFKEMSIPAGLAL
-610 IKEFYDH
+610 IKDFYDH

-623 DESWERQYKNTTP
+623 DESWEKQYKNTTP

-649 YLNQYEFSNQMIKDA
+649 YLNQYELSNQMIKDA
-664 LEGVANGKYDIIA
+664 LEGVANGTYDIIA

-711 TEDDIVYGFERES
+711 VEDDIVYGFKRES
-724 CNLTSINYWIQ
+724 SNLTSINYWIQ

-750 EVKKKHN
+750 EVKKKE

>member
-1 MLSAS
+1 
-6 TDYYV
+6 
-11 EERMSF
+11 MSF

-26 FNKVFHQCNKDIAWE
+26 FNKIFHQCNKDIAWE

-57 TIPGIGD
+57 TILGIGD

-188 QADQRRLANKVN
+188 QADQRRLANKV
-200 TIAQQWLRKSAEAG
+200 TAIAQQWLRKSAEAG
-214 LVIAYRNLRI
+214 LVIAYRNLRL
-224 TYAEQCNKKM
+224 TYAEQNNKAM
-234 EEQVIFE
+234 EEQIIFE
-241 GAKAGLPLMMYL
+241 GAAAGLPLMMYL
-253 AGDICKSRGEHEGAL
+253 AGDICKARGEHEGAL
-268 QYFERGAAMNN
+268 EYFERGAAMNN

-291 KPRESN
+291 KPHLSN

-473 FELVDGHYQYKEGVK
+473 FELVNGHYQYKEGIK

-513 ESTTGWRTNKYDW
+513 DSTTGWRTNKYDW

-586 ENSEPTVYEI
+586 ESSEPTVYEI
-596 RYFKEMSISEGLAL
+596 RYFKEMSIPEGLAL

-664 LEGVANGKYDIIA
+664 LEGVANGKYDIMA
-677 VRPSNLDDP
+677 VRPPNLDDP

-711 TEDDIVYGFERES
+711 VEDDIVYGFERES

-750 EVKKKHN
+750 EIKKKKN

>member
-1 MLSAS
+1 
-6 TDYYV
+6 
-11 EERMSF
+11 MSF
-17 YFTDQIQQS
+17 YFTDQIQHS
-26 FNKVFHQCNKDIAWE
+26 FNKIFHQCNKDIAWA
-41 GKAELETLVKL
+41 GKAELDALVKL

-57 TIPGIGD
+57 KIPGIGD

-79 WIEAGFPEDDS
+79 WIEAGFPEDDT

-111 MRTSGALT
+111 MRSSGALT

-128 TKDEAFQRVYE
+128 TKGQAFQRVYE
-139 GAQKGCSYCAYAI
+139 GAKKGCSYCAYAI
-152 ANVYQWGDYHILPSA
+152 ANVFQWRDYRLLPSA
-167 KKVANEGE
+167 QKIVNEGE
-175 PSGFAR
+175 PSGVVHF
-181 FLKGLFV
+181 FKSLFV
-188 QADQRRLANKVN
+188 QVDQRRLDPKI
-200 TIAQQWLRKSAEAG
+200 TSIAQQWLHKSAAAG
-214 LVIAYRNLRI
+214 LVIAYRNLRLA
-224 TYAEQCNKKM
+224 YVEQDNRKM

-253 AGDICKSRGEHEGAL
+253 AGDICKSRGEHERAL
-268 QYFERGAAMNN
+268 EYFERGVTMNN

-291 KPRESN
+291 KPCESN

-306 ALRYYERAAISPD
+306 ALKYYERAAISPD
-319 YLDFDDHAYVTM
+319 YLDFNDHAYATM
-331 QAIIIRTLNIDGQ
+331 QAITLRILNIDGH

-351 AHLLQQPAIYTLDA
+351 SHLLQQPAIYSLDA

-375 FKKGNTPAIRN
+375 FKKGNTPVIRT
-386 AIECVNQASKCHDR
+386 AIECVNKASKCFDR

-418 YEIGAITNEPD
+418 YEIGAITKEPD
-429 LDQAVAF
+429 LDQAVTF
-436 YEHARESIRRI
+436 YEHARESIKRL
-447 NTRNDNWLS
+447 NTKTDNWLG
-456 TGEPLV
+456 TGEPLA

-473 FELVDGHYQYKEGVK
+473 FELVNGHYQYKAGIQQ
-488 ESSTTCNPMPPAWPQ
+488 SSTTCNPMPPAWPQ

-513 ESTTGWRTNKYDW
+513 DSSTGWRTNKYDW
-526 AFIQREW
+526 PFIEREW

-576 GYLEATDERD
+576 GYIEDPTERD
-586 ENSEPTVYEI
+586 ETLDPRVYEI
-596 RYFKEMSISEGLAL
+596 RYFKEMSIPEGLRL
-610 IKEFYDH
+610 IKCFYDN

-636 PREYVLTCDNDIF
+636 PREYVLTCDNHIF
-649 YLNQYEFSNQMIKDA
+649 YLNQYEYPNQMIKDA
-664 LEGVANGKYDIIA
+664 LEGVANGKYDIIE
-677 VRPSNLDDP
+677 VRPSSLDDQC
-686 GISYFIE
+686 ISYYIE
-693 RGKGKNLH
+693 RAKGKNLR
-701 ISLYITIEDD
+701 IRLYATVDEDNK
-711 TEDDIVYGFERES
+711 YGFERES

-735 ESITSNKLPDLSDWE
+735 ESMTSNTLPDLSDWDE
-750 EVKKKHN
+750 IKKK

>member
-1 MLSAS
+1 
-6 TDYYV
+6 
-11 EERMSF
+11 MSF

-26 FNKVFHQCNKDIAWE
+26 FNKIFHQCNKDIAWA
-41 GKAELETLVKL
+41 GKAELDALVKL

-57 TIPGIGD
+57 KVPGIGD

-79 WIEAGFPEDDS
+79 WIEAGFPEDDT

-128 TKDEAFQRVYE
+128 TKDQAFQRVYE

-152 ANVYQWGDYHILPSA
+152 ANVFQWGDYRLLPSA
-167 KKVANEGE
+167 QKIVNEGE
-175 PSGFAR
+175 PSGVIH
-181 FLKGLFV
+181 FLKSLFV
-188 QADQRRLANKVN
+188 QVDQRRLGPKI
-200 TIAQQWLRKSAEAG
+200 TSIAQQWLHKSVAAG
-214 LVIAYRNLRI
+214 LVIAYRNLRL
-224 TYAEQCNKKM
+224 TYAEQDNRAM

-241 GAKAGLPLMMYL
+241 GAAAGLPLMMYL
-253 AGDICKSRGEHEGAL
+253 AGDICKSRGEHEQAL
-268 QYFERGAAMNN
+268 EYFERGVTMNN

-291 KPRESN
+291 KPCESN

-306 ALRYYERAAISPD
+306 ALKYYERAAISPD
-319 YLDFDDHAYVTM
+319 YLDFNDHAYVTM
-331 QAIIIRTLNIDGQ
+331 QAIILRTLNIDGQ

-375 FKKGNTPAIRN
+375 FKKGNTPAIRT
-386 AIECVNQASKCHDR
+386 AIECVNQASKCFDR

-418 YEIGAITNEPD
+418 YEIGAITKEPD

-436 YEHARESIRRI
+436 YEHARESIRRL
-447 NTRNDNWLS
+447 NTRNDNWLG

-473 FELVDGHYQYKEGVK
+473 FELVDGHYQYKEGITQ
-488 ESSTTCNPMPPAWPQ
+488 SSTTCNPMPPAWPQ

-513 ESTTGWRTNKYDW
+513 DSTTGWRTNKYDW
-526 AFIQREW
+526 NFIQREW

-540 FIIYDN
+540 LIIYDN

-560 VMFHNEDKNSC
+560 VMFHNEDKNDC

-576 GYLEATDERD
+576 GYIENPTELDETM
-586 ENSEPTVYEI
+586 EPTIYEI
-596 RYFKEMSISEGLAL
+596 RYLKEMSISEGLGL
-610 IKEFYDH
+610 IKYFYDT

-623 DESWERQYKNTTP
+623 DESWEKQYKNTTP
-636 PREYVLTCDNDIF
+636 SREYVLTCDNDIF

-664 LEGVANGKYDIIA
+664 LEGVANGKYNMIS
-677 VRPSNLDDP
+677 VRPSSIDDQC
-686 GISYFIE
+686 ISYYIE
-693 RGKGKNLH
+693 RKTGKNLR
-701 ISLYITIEDD
+701 IQLYATVDEDN
-711 TEDDIVYGFERES
+711 EYVFERES

-735 ESITSNKLPDLSDWE
+735 ESITSNTLPDLSDWDE
-750 EVKKKHN
+750 IKQK

>member
-1 MLSAS
+1 MLSGF

-26 FNKVFHQCNKDIAWE
+26 FNKIFHQCNKDIAWA
-41 GKAELETLVKL
+41 GKAELEALVKL

-57 TIPGIGD
+57 KIPGIGD

-79 WIEAGFPEDDS
+79 WIEAGFPEDDT

-128 TKDEAFQRVYE
+128 TKDQAFQRVYE

-152 ANVYQWGDYHILPSA
+152 ANVYQWGDYHILSSA

-200 TIAQQWLRKSAEAG
+200 AIAQQWLRKSAEAG

-224 TYAEQCNKKM
+224 TYVEQDNRKM

-253 AGDICKSRGEHEGAL
+253 AGDICKAREEHEGAL
-268 QYFERGAAMNN
+268 EYFECGAAMNN

-291 KPRESN
+291 KPHLSN

-319 YLDFDDHAYVTM
+319 YLDFNDHAYVTM

-375 FKKGNTPAIRN
+375 FKKGNAPAIRN
-386 AIECVNQASKCHDR
+386 AIECVNQAGKCHDR

-473 FELVDGHYQYKEGVK
+473 FELVNGHYQYKEGIK

-513 ESTTGWRTNKYDW
+513 DSTTGWRTNKYDW

-596 RYFKEMSISEGLAL
+596 RYFKEMSIPEGLAL

-664 LEGVANGKYDIIA
+664 LEGVANGKYDIIV
-677 VRPSNLDDP
+677 VRPPNLDDP

-711 TEDDIVYGFERES
+711 VEDDIVYGFERES

-735 ESITSNKLPDLSDWE
+735 ESITSNKLPDLSDWNE
-750 EVKKKHN
+750 IKKK

>member
-1 MLSAS
+1 
-6 TDYYV
+6 
-11 EERMSF
+11 MSF

-26 FNKVFHQCNKDIAWE
+26 FNKIFHQCNKDIAWE
-41 GKAELETLVKL
+41 GKAELDALVKL

-57 TIPGIGD
+57 KIPGIGD

-79 WIEAGFPEDDS
+79 WIEAGFPEDDT

-128 TKDEAFQRVYE
+128 TKDQAFQRVYE

-167 KKVANEGE
+167 QKVANEGE
-175 PSGFAR
+175 PSAFVR
-181 FLKGLFV
+181 FLKGLFA
-188 QADQRRLANKVN
+188 QADQRRFANKIT
-200 TIAQQWLRKSAEAG
+200 TIAQKWLRKSAEAG
-214 LVIAYRNLRI
+214 LIIAYRNLRI
-224 TYAEQCNKKM
+224 TYIEQDNSAM

-241 GAKAGLPLMMYL
+241 GAAAGLPLMMYL
-253 AGDICKSRGEHEGAL
+253 AGDICKSRGEHERAL
-268 QYFERGAAMNN
+268 EYFERGAAMNN

-291 KPRESN
+291 KPCESN
-297 KRIPQDIQK
+297 KRIPQNIQK
-306 ALRYYERAAISPD
+306 ALKYYERAAISPD
-319 YLDFDDHAYVTM
+319 YLDFNDHAYVTM
-331 QAIIIRTLNIDGQ
+331 QAIILRTLNIDGQ

-375 FKKGNTPAIRN
+375 FKKGNTPAIRT
-386 AIECVNQASKCHDR
+386 AIECVNQASKCFDR
-400 YGSYDYADHLW
+400 YGSYDYAD
-411 QLAAGYC
+411 
-418 YEIGAITNEPD
+418 ITKEPD
-429 LDQAVAF
+429 LDQAVTF
-436 YEHARESIRRI
+436 YEHARESINRL
-447 NTRNDNWLS
+447 NTRNDNWLG
-456 TGEPLV
+456 TGEPLA

-473 FELVDGHYQYKEGVK
+473 FELVNGHYQYKEGIQQ
-488 ESSTTCNPMPPAWPQ
+488 SSTTCNPMPPAWPQ

-513 ESTTGWRTNKYDW
+513 DSTTGWRTNKYDW
-526 AFIQREW
+526 PFIEREW

-576 GYLEATDERD
+576 GYIEDTSRQD
-586 ENSEPTVYEI
+586 ENVEPTVYEI
-596 RYFKEMSISEGLAL
+596 RYFKEMSIPEGLAL
-610 IKEFYDH
+610 IKDFYDH

-623 DESWERQYKNTTP
+623 DERWERQYKNTTP

-649 YLNQYEFSNQMIKDA
+649 YLNQYELSNQMIKDA
-664 LEGVANGKYDIIA
+664 LEGVANGTYDIIA

-711 TEDDIVYGFERES
+711 VEDDIVYGFKRES
-724 CNLTSINYWIQ
+724 SNLTSINYWIQ

-750 EVKKKHN
+750 EVKKKD

>member
-1 MLSAS
+1 
-6 TDYYV
+6 
-11 EERMSF
+11 MSF

-26 FNKVFHQCNKDIAWE
+26 FNKIFHQCNKDIAWE
-41 GKAELETLVKL
+41 GKAELDALVKL

-57 TIPGIGD
+57 KIPGIGD

-79 WIEAGFPEDDS
+79 WIEAGFPEDDT

-128 TKDEAFQRVYE
+128 TKDQAFQRVYE
-139 GAQKGCSYCAYAI
+139 GAQKGCSYCAYAS

-167 KKVANEGE
+167 QKVANEGE
-175 PSGFAR
+175 PSSFVR
-181 FLKGLFV
+181 FLKGLFA
-188 QADQRRLANKVN
+188 QADQRRFANKI
-200 TIAQQWLRKSAEAG
+200 TAIAQQWLRKSAEAG

-224 TYAEQCNKKM
+224 TYVEQNNSVM

-241 GAKAGLPLMMYL
+241 GAAAGLPLMMYL
-253 AGDICKSRGEHEGAL
+253 AGDICKSRGEHERAL
-268 QYFERGAAMNN
+268 EYFERGAAMNN

-291 KPRESN
+291 KPCESN
-297 KRIPQDIQK
+297 KRIPQNIQK
-306 ALRYYERAAISPD
+306 ALKYYERAAISPD
-319 YLDFDDHAYVTM
+319 YLDFNDHAYVTM
-331 QAIIIRTLNIDGQ
+331 QAIILRTLNIDGQ

-375 FKKGNTPAIRN
+375 FKKGNSPAVRT
-386 AIECVNQASKCHDR
+386 AIECVNQAGKCFDR

-418 YEIGAITNEPD
+418 YEIGAITKEPD
-429 LDQAVAF
+429 LDQAVTF
-436 YEHARESIRRI
+436 YEHARESIRRL
-447 NTRNDNWLS
+447 NTRNDNWLG
-456 TGEPLV
+456 TGEPLA

-473 FELVDGHYQYKEGVK
+473 FELVDGHYQYKEGITQ
-488 ESSTTCNPMPPAWPQ
+488 SSTTCNPMPPAWPQ

-513 ESTTGWRTNKYDW
+513 DSTTGWRTNKYDW
-526 AFIQREW
+526 PFIEREW

-560 VMFHNEDKNSC
+560 VMFHNEDKNTC
-571 TIYLY
+571 NIYLY
-576 GYLEATDERD
+576 GYSEDPAECDETL
-586 ENSEPTVYEI
+586 EPTIYEI
-596 RYFKEMSISEGLAL
+596 RDFKEMSISEGLRL

-623 DESWERQYKNTTP
+623 DESWEKQYKNTTP

-649 YLNQYEFSNQMIKDA
+649 YLNQYELSNQMIKDA
-664 LEGVANGKYDIIA
+664 LEGVANGTYDIIA

-701 ISLYITIEDD
+701 IRLYIT
-711 TEDDIVYGFERES
+711 TEDDIGDEIVYGFERDS
-724 CNLTSINYWIQ
+724 SNLTSINYWIQ

-750 EVKKKHN
+750 EVKKKD

>member
-1 MLSAS
+1 
-6 TDYYV
+6 
-11 EERMSF
+11 MSF

-26 FNKVFHQCNKDIAWE
+26 FNKIFHQCNKDIAWE
-41 GKAELETLVKL
+41 GKAELDALVKL

-57 TIPGIGD
+57 KIPGIGD

-79 WIEAGFPEDDS
+79 WIEAGFPEDDT

-128 TKDEAFQRVYE
+128 TKDQAFQRVYE

-167 KKVANEGE
+167 QKVANEGE
-175 PSGFAR
+175 PSSFVR
-181 FLKGLFV
+181 FLKGLFA
-188 QADQRRLANKVN
+188 QADQRRFANKI
-200 TIAQQWLRKSAEAG
+200 TAIAQQWLRKSAEAG

-224 TYAEQCNKKM
+224 TYVEQNNSVM

-241 GAKAGLPLMMYL
+241 GAAAGLPLMMYL
-253 AGDICKSRGEHEGAL
+253 AGDICKSRGEHERAL
-268 QYFERGAAMNN
+268 EYFERGAAMNN

-291 KPRESN
+291 KPCESN
-297 KRIPQDIQK
+297 KRIPQNIQK
-306 ALRYYERAAISPD
+306 ALKYYERAAISPD
-319 YLDFDDHAYVTM
+319 YLDFNDHAYVTM
-331 QAIIIRTLNIDGQ
+331 QAIILRTLNIDGQ

-375 FKKGNTPAIRN
+375 FKKGNSPAVRT
-386 AIECVNQASKCHDR
+386 AIECVNQAGKCFDR

-418 YEIGAITNEPD
+418 YEIGAITKEPD
-429 LDQAVAF
+429 LDQAVTF
-436 YEHARESIRRI
+436 YEHARESIRRL
-447 NTRNDNWLS
+447 NTRNDNWLG
-456 TGEPLV
+456 TGEPLA

-473 FELVDGHYQYKEGVK
+473 FELVDGHYQYKEGITQ
-488 ESSTTCNPMPPAWPQ
+488 SSTTCNPMPPAWPQ

-513 ESTTGWRTNKYDW
+513 DSTTGWRTNKYDW
-526 AFIQREW
+526 PFIEREW

-560 VMFHNEDKNSC
+560 VMFHNEDKNTC
-571 TIYLY
+571 NIYLY
-576 GYLEATDERD
+576 GYSEDPAECDETL
-586 ENSEPTVYEI
+586 EPTIYEI
-596 RYFKEMSISEGLAL
+596 RDYKEMSISEGLGL

-623 DESWERQYKNTTP
+623 DESWEKQYKNTTP

-649 YLNQYEFSNQMIKDA
+649 YLNQYELSNQMIKDA

-701 ISLYITIEDD
+701 IRLYIT
-711 TEDDIVYGFERES
+711 TEDDIGDEIVYGFERDS
-724 CNLTSINYWIQ
+724 SNLTSINYWIQ

-750 EVKKKHN
+750 EVKKKD

>member
-26 FNKVFHQCNKDIAWE
+26 FNKIFHQCNKDIAWA

-57 TIPGIGD
+57 KIPGIGD

-79 WIEAGFPEDDS
+79 WIEAGFPEDDT

-111 MRTSGALT
+111 MRSSGALT

-128 TKDEAFQRVYE
+128 TKDQAFQRVYE
-139 GAQKGCSYCAYAI
+139 CAQKGCSYCAYAI

-200 TIAQQWLRKSAEAG
+200 AIAQQWLRKSAEAG
-214 LVIAYRNLRI
+214 LVIAYRNLRL
-224 TYAEQCNKKM
+224 TYVEQDNRKM
-234 EEQVIFE
+234 EEQIIFE
-241 GAKAGLPLMMYL
+241 GASAGLPLMMYL
-253 AGDICKSRGEHEGAL
+253 AGDICKSRGEHERAL
-268 QYFERGAAMNN
+268 EYFERGAAMNN

-297 KRIPQDIQK
+297 RRIPQDIQK

-375 FKKGNTPAIRN
+375 FKKGNSPAIRT

-400 YGSYDYADHLW
+400 YGSYEYADHLW

-418 YEIGAITNEPD
+418 YETGAITKESD

-447 NTRNDNWLS
+447 NTRNDNWLGA
-456 TGEPLV
+456 GEPLV

-473 FELVDGHYQYKEGVK
+473 FELVNGHYQYKEGIK
-488 ESSTTCNPMPPAWPQ
+488 QSSTTCNPMPPAWPQ

-513 ESTTGWRTNKYDW
+513 DSTTGWRTNKYDW

-576 GYLEATDERD
+576 GYLEDTSRQD
-586 ENSEPTVYEI
+586 ENVEPTVYEI
-596 RYFKEMSISEGLAL
+596 RYFKEMSIPEGLAL

-623 DESWERQYKNTTP
+623 DERWERQYKNTTP

-649 YLNQYEFSNQMIKDA
+649 YLNQYELSNQMIKDA
-664 LEGVANGKYDIIA
+664 LEGVANGKYDIIS

-735 ESITSNKLPDLSDWE
+735 ESITSNKLPDLSDWDE
-750 EVKKKHN
+750 IKKK

>member
-724 CNLTSINYWIQ
+724 SNLTSINYWIQ

-750 EVKKKHN
+750 EVKKKQD

>member
-1 MLSAS
+1 
-6 TDYYV
+6 
-11 EERMSF
+11 MSF

-26 FNKVFHQCNKDIAWE
+26 FNKIFHQCNKDIAWA
-41 GKAELETLVKL
+41 GKAELDTLVKL

-57 TIPGIGD
+57 KIPGIGD

-79 WIEAGFPEDDS
+79 WIEAGFPEDDT

-128 TKDEAFQRVYE
+128 TKDQAFQRVYE

-167 KKVANEGE
+167 QKVANEGE
-175 PSGFAR
+175 PSSFVR
-181 FLKGLFV
+181 FLKGLFA
-188 QADQRRLANKVN
+188 QADQRRFANKI
-200 TIAQQWLRKSAEAG
+200 TAIAQQWLRKSAEAG

-224 TYAEQCNKKM
+224 TYVEQNNSVM

-241 GAKAGLPLMMYL
+241 GAAAGLPLMMYL
-253 AGDICKSRGEHEGAL
+253 AGDICKSRGEHERAL
-268 QYFERGAAMNN
+268 EYFERGAAMNN

-291 KPRESN
+291 KPCESN
-297 KRIPQDIQK
+297 KRIPQNIQK
-306 ALRYYERAAISPD
+306 ALKYYERAAISPD
-319 YLDFDDHAYVTM
+319 YLDFNDHAYVTM
-331 QAIIIRTLNIDGQ
+331 QAIILRTLNIDGQ

-375 FKKGNTPAIRN
+375 FKKGNSPAVRT
-386 AIECVNQASKCHDR
+386 AIECVNQAGKCFDR

-418 YEIGAITNEPD
+418 YEIGAITKEPD
-429 LDQAVAF
+429 LDQAVTF
-436 YEHARESIRRI
+436 YEHARESIRRL
-447 NTRNDNWLS
+447 NTRNDNWLG
-456 TGEPLV
+456 TGEPLA

-473 FELVDGHYQYKEGVK
+473 FELVDGHYQYKEGITQ
-488 ESSTTCNPMPPAWPQ
+488 SSTTCNPMPPAWPQ

-513 ESTTGWRTNKYDW
+513 DSTTGWRTNKYDW
-526 AFIQREW
+526 PFIEREW

-560 VMFHNEDKNSC
+560 VMFHNEDKNTC
-571 TIYLY
+571 NIYLY
-576 GYLEATDERD
+576 GYSEDPAECDETL
-586 ENSEPTVYEI
+586 EPTIYEI
-596 RYFKEMSISEGLAL
+596 RDFKEMSISEGLRL

-623 DESWERQYKNTTP
+623 DESWEKQYKNTTP

-649 YLNQYEFSNQMIKDA
+649 YLNQYELSNQMIKDA
-664 LEGVANGKYDIIA
+664 LEGVANGTYDIIA

-701 ISLYITIEDD
+701 IRLYIT
-711 TEDDIVYGFERES
+711 TEDDIGDEIVYGFERDS
-724 CNLTSINYWIQ
+724 SNLTSINYWIQ

-750 EVKKKHN
+750 EVKKKD

>member
-1 MLSAS
+1 
-6 TDYYV
+6 
-11 EERMSF
+11 MSF

-26 FNKVFHQCNKDIAWE
+26 FNKIFHQCNKDIAWE
-41 GKAELETLVKL
+41 GKAELDALVKL

-57 TIPGIGD
+57 KIPGIGD

-79 WIEAGFPEDDS
+79 WIEAGFPEDDT

-98 AIRKGSAIAILQA
+98 AIRRGSAIAILQA

-128 TKDEAFQRVYE
+128 TKDEAFQRVYG

-152 ANVYQWGDYHILPSA
+152 ANVFQWGDYHLLPSA
-167 KKVANEGE
+167 KKLVNEGE
-175 PSGFAR
+175 PSTFTR

-200 TIAQQWLRKSAEAG
+200 AIAQEWLRKSAEAG
-214 LVIAYRNLRI
+214 LVIAYSNLRV
-224 TYAEQCNKKM
+224 TYVEQDNRQM
-234 EEQVIFE
+234 EEQTIFK
-241 GAKAGLPLMMYL
+241 GAEAGLPLMLYL
-253 AGDICKSRGEHEGAL
+253 AGDICKARGEHERAL
-268 QYFERGAAMNN
+268 EYFERGAAMNN
-279 GMCLREAAEYYA
+279 GLSLREAAEYYA
-291 KPRESN
+291 KPHLSN
-297 KRIPQDIQK
+297 KRIPQNIQK

-319 YLDFDDHAYVTM
+319 YLDFDDHAYVTL

-375 FKKGNTPAIRN
+375 FKKGNTPAMRT

-418 YEIGAITNEPD
+418 FEIGAITKKPD
-429 LDQAVAF
+429 LDQAVTF
-436 YEHARESIRRI
+436 YEHARESINRL
-447 NTRNDNWLS
+447 NTRNDNWLGN
-456 TGEPLV
+456 GEPLV

-473 FELVDGHYQYKEGVK
+473 FELVNGHYQYKEGIK
-488 ESSTTCNPMPPAWPQ
+488 ESSITCNPMPPAWPQ

-526 AFIQREW
+526 DFIVREW

-552 VIYDVYSI
+552 VIHDVYSI
-560 VMFHNEDKNSC
+560 VMYHNEDKNSC

-576 GYLEATDERD
+576 GYFEDTSGHD
-586 ENSEPTVYEI
+586 ENVDPRVYEI
-596 RYFKEMSISEGLAL
+596 RYFKEMSIPEGLAL

-623 DESWERQYKNTTP
+623 DERWERQYKNTTP
-636 PREYVLTCDNDIF
+636 PREYVLTVDNDIF
-649 YLNQYEFSNQMIKDA
+649 YLNQYELSNQMIKDA
-664 LEGVANGKYDIIA
+664 LEGVANGKYDIMA

-711 TEDDIVYGFERES
+711 VEDDIVYGFERDS

-735 ESITSNKLPDLSDWE
+735 ESMVSNKLPDLSDWE
-750 EVKKKHN
+750 EVKKK

>member
-1 MLSAS
+1 
-6 TDYYV
+6 
-11 EERMSF
+11 MSF

-26 FNKVFHQCNKDIAWE
+26 FNKIFHQCNKDIAWE
-41 GKAELETLVKL
+41 GKAELDALVKL

-57 TIPGIGD
+57 KIPGIGD

-79 WIEAGFPEDDS
+79 WIEAGFPEDDT

-128 TKDEAFQRVYE
+128 TKDQAFQRVYE

-167 KKVANEGE
+167 QKVANEGE
-175 PSGFAR
+175 PSSFVR
-181 FLKGLFV
+181 FLKGLFA
-188 QADQRRLANKVN
+188 QADQRRFANKI
-200 TIAQQWLRKSAEAG
+200 TAIAQQWLRKSAEAG
-214 LVIAYRNLRI
+214 LVIAYRNLHI
-224 TYAEQCNKKM
+224 TYVEQNNSVM

-241 GAKAGLPLMMYL
+241 GAAAGLPLMMYL
-253 AGDICKSRGEHEGAL
+253 AGDICKSRGEHERAL
-268 QYFERGAAMNN
+268 EYFERGAAMNN

-291 KPRESN
+291 KPCESN
-297 KRIPQDIQK
+297 KRIPQNIQK
-306 ALRYYERAAISPD
+306 ALKYYERAAISPD
-319 YLDFDDHAYVTM
+319 YLDFNDHAYVTM
-331 QAIIIRTLNIDGQ
+331 QAIILRTLNIDGQ

-375 FKKGNTPAIRN
+375 FKKGNSPAVRT
-386 AIECVNQASKCHDR
+386 AIECVNQAGKCFDR

-418 YEIGAITNEPD
+418 YEIGAITKEPD
-429 LDQAVAF
+429 LDQAVTF
-436 YEHARESIRRI
+436 YEHARESIRRL
-447 NTRNDNWLS
+447 NTRNDNWLG
-456 TGEPLV
+456 TGEPLA

-473 FELVDGHYQYKEGVK
+473 FELVDGHYQYKEGITQ
-488 ESSTTCNPMPPAWPQ
+488 SSTTCNPMPPAWPQ

-513 ESTTGWRTNKYDW
+513 DSTTGWRTNKYDW
-526 AFIQREW
+526 PFIEREW

-560 VMFHNEDKNSC
+560 VMFHNEDKNTC
-571 TIYLY
+571 NIYLY
-576 GYLEATDERD
+576 GYSEDPAECDETL
-586 ENSEPTVYEI
+586 EPTIYEI
-596 RYFKEMSISEGLAL
+596 RDFKEMSISEGLRL

-623 DESWERQYKNTTP
+623 DESWEKQYKNTTP

-649 YLNQYEFSNQMIKDA
+649 YLNQYELSNQMIKDA
-664 LEGVANGKYDIIA
+664 LEGVANGTYDIIA

-701 ISLYITIEDD
+701 IRLYIT
-711 TEDDIVYGFERES
+711 TEDDIGDEIVYGFERDS
-724 CNLTSINYWIQ
+724 SNLTSINYWIQ

-750 EVKKKHN
+750 EVKKKD

>member
-1 MLSAS
+1 
-6 TDYYV
+6 
-11 EERMSF
+11 MSF

-26 FNKVFHQCNKDIAWE
+26 FNKIFHQCNKDIAWE

-79 WIEAGFPEDDS
+79 WIEAGFPEDDT

-188 QADQRRLANKVN
+188 QADQRRLANKV
-200 TIAQQWLRKSAEAG
+200 TAIAQQWLRKSAEAG

-224 TYAEQCNKKM
+224 TYVEQGNKKM

-241 GAKAGLPLMMYL
+241 AAKAGLPLMMYL
-253 AGDICKSRGEHEGAL
+253 AGDICKSRGEHERAL
-268 QYFERGAAMNN
+268 EYFERGAAMNN

-375 FKKGNTPAIRN
+375 FKKGNTPAMRN

-400 YGSYDYADHLW
+400 YGSYEYADHLW

-418 YEIGAITNEPD
+418 YEIGAITKEPD
-429 LDQAVAF
+429 LDQAVTF
-436 YEHARESIRRI
+436 YEHARESIRRL

-473 FELVDGHYQYKEGVK
+473 FELVNGHYQYKEGVNQ
-488 ESSTTCNPMPPAWPQ
+488 SSTTCNPMPPAWPQ

-513 ESTTGWRTNKYDW
+513 DSTTGWRTNKYDW
-526 AFIQREW
+526 AFIQHEW

-560 VMFHNEDKNSC
+560 VMFHNEDNNSC

-596 RYFKEMSISEGLAL
+596 RYFKEMSIPEGLAL

-649 YLNQYEFSNQMIKDA
+649 YLNQYELSNQMIKDA

-711 TEDDIVYGFERES
+711 VEDDIVYGFERDS
-724 CNLTSINYWIQ
+724 SNLTSINYWIQ
-735 ESITSNKLPDLSDWE
+735 ESITSNKLPDLSNWE

>member
-1 MLSAS
+1 
-6 TDYYV
+6 
-11 EERMSF
+11 
-17 YFTDQIQQS
+17 
-26 FNKVFHQCNKDIAWE
+26 
-41 GKAELETLVKL
+41 
-52 DEEGQ
+52 
-57 TIPGIGD
+57 
-64 VYAILARVYSGPQFT
+64 
-79 WIEAGFPEDDS
+79 
-90 KAYSYLHT
+90 
-98 AIRKGSAIAILQA
+98 

-128 TKDEAFQRVYE
+128 TKNQAFQRVYE

-152 ANVYQWGDYHILPSA
+152 ANVFQWGDYRLLPSA
-167 KKVANEGE
+167 RKIVNEGE
-175 PSGFAR
+175 PSGVVH
-181 FLKGLFV
+181 FLKSLFV
-188 QADQRRLANKVN
+188 QVDQHRLANKV
-200 TIAQQWLRKSAEAG
+200 TAIAQQWIHKSAAAG
-214 LVIAYRNLRI
+214 LVIAYRNLRL
-224 TYAEQCNKKM
+224 TYAEQNNRAM

-241 GAKAGLPLMMYL
+241 GAAAGLPLMMYL
-253 AGDICKSRGEHEGAL
+253 AGDICKSRGEHERAL
-268 QYFERGAAMNN
+268 EYFERGAAMNN

-291 KPRESN
+291 KPCKSN

-375 FKKGNTPAIRN
+375 FKKGNTPAIRT

-418 YEIGAITNEPD
+418 YEIGAITKEPD

-447 NTRNDNWLS
+447 NTRNDNWLG

-473 FELVDGHYQYKEGVK
+473 FELVNGHYQYKEGIK

-513 ESTTGWRTNKYDW
+513 DSTTGWRTNKYDW
-526 AFIQREW
+526 NFIEREW

-540 FIIYDN
+540 FVIYDN

-560 VMFHNEDKNSC
+560 VMFHNEDTNSC

-576 GYLEATDERD
+576 GYIEDTSRQD
-586 ENSEPTVYEI
+586 ENVDPRVYEI
-596 RYFKEMSISEGLAL
+596 RYFKEMSIPAGLAL
-610 IKEFYDH
+610 IKNLYDN

-623 DESWERQYKNTTP
+623 DESWEKEYKNTTP

-649 YLNQYEFSNQMIKDA
+649 YLNQYEYPNQMIKDA
-664 LEGVANGKYDIIA
+664 LEGVANGKYNIIE
-677 VRPSNLDDP
+677 VRPSSLDEQC
-686 GISYFIE
+686 ISYYIE
-693 RGKGKNLH
+693 RGKGKNLR
-701 ISLYITIEDD
+701 IRLYATVDEDN
-711 TEDDIVYGFERES
+711 VYGFERES

-735 ESITSNKLPDLSDWE
+735 ESITSNKLPDLSDWDE
-750 EVKKKHN
+750 IKKK

>member
-1 MLSAS
+1 
-6 TDYYV
+6 
-11 EERMSF
+11 MSF

-26 FNKVFHQCNKDIAWE
+26 FNKIFHQCDKDIAWA

-79 WIEAGFPEDDS
+79 WIEAGFPEDDT

-128 TKDEAFQRVYE
+128 TNDEAFQRVYE

-152 ANVYQWGDYHILPSA
+152 ANVFQWGDYRLLPSA
-167 KKVANEGE
+167 RKIVNEGE
-175 PSGFAR
+175 PSGVVH
-181 FLKGLFV
+181 FLKSLFV
-188 QADQRRLANKVN
+188 QVDQRRLANKV
-200 TIAQQWLRKSAEAG
+200 TAIAQQWLHKSAAAG
-214 LVIAYRNLRI
+214 LVIAYRNLRL
-224 TYAEQCNKKM
+224 TYAEQDNRAM

-241 GAKAGLPLMMYL
+241 GAAAGLPLMMYL
-253 AGDICKSRGEHEGAL
+253 AGDICKSRGEHERAL
-268 QYFERGAAMNN
+268 EYFERGVTMNN
-279 GMCLREAAEYYA
+279 GMCLREAADYYA
-291 KPRESN
+291 KPCESN
-297 KRIPQDIQK
+297 KRIPQNIQK
-306 ALRYYERAAISPD
+306 ALKYYERAAISPD

-351 AHLLQQPAIYTLDA
+351 THLLQQPAIYTLDA

-375 FKKGNTPAIRN
+375 FKKGNTHAMRS

-418 YEIGAITNEPD
+418 YEIGAITKEPD
-429 LDQAVAF
+429 LDQAVTF

-473 FELVDGHYQYKEGVK
+473 FELVNGHYQYKEGITQ
-488 ESSTTCNPMPPAWPQ
+488 SSTTCNPMPPAWPQ

-513 ESTTGWRTNKYDW
+513 DSTTGWRTNRYDW
-526 AFIQREW
+526 NFIQREW

-552 VIYDVYSI
+552 IIYDVNSI

-576 GYLEATDERD
+576 GYVEDTSRQDETVDPR
-586 ENSEPTVYEI
+586 VYEM
-596 RYFKEMSISEGLAL
+596 RYFKEMSIPEGLAL
-610 IKEFYDH
+610 IKNFYDN

-623 DESWERQYKNTTP
+623 DESWEKEYKNTTP

-649 YLNQYEFSNQMIKDA
+649 YLNQYEYPNQMIKDA
-664 LEGVANGKYDIIA
+664 LEGVANGKYNIIE
-677 VRPSNLDDP
+677 VRPSSLDEQC
-686 GISYFIE
+686 ISYYIE
-693 RGKGKNLH
+693 RGKGKNLR
-701 ISLYITIEDD
+701 IRLYATVDEDN
-711 TEDDIVYGFERES
+711 VYGFERES

-735 ESITSNKLPDLSDWE
+735 ESITSNKLPDLSDWDE
-750 EVKKKHN
+750 IKKK